1 MNNETLT
8 RYANQLAKALNDKQI
23 IFHIPDVVQSSFTTE
38 TLAVYE
44 NNEHIVGIT
53 LKNYELDIPKYEILL
68 KIQFLDDESLS
79 VQYTLLKDYMIFDE
93 LDDIV
98 EIVNAD
104 LSEVT
109 QHLMRYYTYGVYS
122 CQSDV
127 QLHHF
132 PIDNYTLTFEGGIK

>member
-1 MNNETLT
+1 MNNEILT
-8 RYANQLAKALNDKQI
+8 RYADQLAKKLDNRKI
-23 IFHIPDVVQSSFTTE
+23 TCHIPMVQQNSFVTE

-44 NNEHIVGIT
+44 NNEHIIDIT
-53 LKNYELDIPKYEILL
+53 LNNDELDIPKYEILL
-68 KIQFLDDESLS
+68 KIQLLDDESVS

-104 LSEVT
+104 LNEIT
-109 QHLMRYYTYGVYS
+109 PHLMRYYTYGVYS

-132 PIDNYTLTFEGGIK
+132 PIEKYNISIKTI